1 MLFHRL
7 ETAAAADSGDLI
19 YSRAKLAALGIPP
32 TLDANAKAADS
43 RDSLS
48 RGTAVLANSTAER
61 NVPVIGDAAG
71 TSGKFGGDRTS
82 GGTSGTIG
90 ERTTASDGE
99 NFNNHK
105 THPGARGSSS
115 DVAWRL
121 RTVLAGAHAG
131 WVRAVTV
138 DHSNAWFATGLADAS
153 IKLWDLASGR
163 LRASI
168 GGHILAVRSLAV
180 SRRYA
185 YMFSGGEDKT
195 VRCWDLERTGAAAGC
210 QVRTYHG
217 HVGGVFA
224 LALHPELD
232 LLFSAGRDAA
242 VRVWDM
248 RTRAPVM
255 VLSGHRGDVTALT
268 SQLADPQVCSAGMD
282 GTVRLWDLRRQKTHL
297 ALAQHRKGVRL
308 LVQHPHELT
317 LASSDGPGVRQWLL
331 PGGELL
337 AKFGGDGAV
346 VNTLAVNPATN
357 ELFAGHADGEM
368 RFYDYVSGEQVGGG
382 RTPPAAGSDHSVIYA
397 LAFDM
402 LGLRL
407 ITAESDKSVKIWE
420 PAGRASLA

>member
-1 MLFHRL
+1 MLFHRR
-7 ETAAAADSGDLI
+7 ETPAAADSGDLV
-19 YSRAKLAALGIPP
+19 YSRVKLAAWGIAAPP
-32 TLDANAKAADS
+32 SPGPPAAAGS
-43 RDSLS
+43 AAAAHYT
-48 RGTAVLANSTAER
+48 GTGA
-61 NVPVIGDAAG
+61 GDAAVSAG
-71 TSGKFGGDRTS
+71 
-82 GGTSGTIG
+82 
-90 ERTTASDGE
+90 AVVSDG
-99 NFNNHK
+99 NHGDVYS
-105 THPGARGSSS
+105 HPLPRADAAVSAAG
-115 DVAWRL
+115 WRL
-121 RTVLAGAHAG
+121 RSVLAGAHAG

-138 DHSNAWFATGLADAS
+138 DHTNAWFATGLADAS
-153 IKLWDLASGR
+153 IKIWDVASGR
-163 LRASI
+163 LRASVA
-168 GGHILAVRSLAV
+168 GHILAVRTLCV

-210 QVRTYHG
+210 QVRAYHG

-224 LALHPELD
+224 TALHPELD

-255 VLSGHRGDVTALT
+255 VLAGHRGDVTALT
-268 SQLADPQVCSAGMD
+268 TQVADPQVCSAGMD
-282 GTVRLWDLRRQKTHL
+282 GTVRLWDLRRLKTHL

-317 LASSDGPGVRQWLL
+317 MVSSDGPGVRQWLL

-337 AKFGGDGAV
+337 AKFGRDGAV

-357 ELFAGHADGEM
+357 ELFAGHADGEL
-368 RFYDYVSGEQVGGG
+368 RFYDYESGRQTATMH
-382 RTPPAAGSDHSVIYA
+382 TPPSEGAAHSVIYA

-420 PAGRASLA
+420 QATV